1 MITVPAH
8 VIMNASVTIISKESY
23 INEFLP
29 LSDID
34 KIKEYDGFISTDGKF
49 YPVSIKN
56 KHNPTHHEWAY
67 NYVTKKLDYIKK
79 LSNPSNSFLYTIS
92 RLKSKQDI
100 LIHFYGYIYYG
111 HDAFTKRPIII
122 YPDNTINNIYVT
134 EKQLDMLFKVL
145 KVNCEIDE
153 LYVNYEEKIIEDRHE
168 KYVDELIS
176 KEIERNI

>member
-1 MITVPAH
+1 MMDVLAH
-8 VIMNASVTIISKESY
+8 AVMNVGVIIISKEFY

-29 LSDID
+29 LNDIN
-34 KIKEYDGFISTDGKF
+34 KIKVYDGFISPEGEF

-67 NYVTKKLDYIKK
+67 YYVTKKLDYIKK
-79 LSNPSNSFLYTIS
+79 LSNPTGSFLYTIS

-111 HDAFTKRPIII
+111 HDAFTKKPIII

-134 EKQLDMLFKVL
+134 EKQLDMLFKIL
-145 KVNCEIDE
+145 KVNNEIDKM
-153 LYVNYEEKIIEDRHE
+153 YNDYEEKIDEDRHE
-168 KYVDELIS
+168 RYVDELIS
-176 KEIERNI
+176 KELERNI